1 MRRADLTVL
10 AAVCSKKDDAS
21 STLTTTA
28 TTATAKAGTP
38 APPAEK
44 AAPAAAAPAAGV
56 EVSPGRTSRGSP
68 SPALLPSEPDHH

>member
-44 AAPAAAAPAAGV
+44 AAPAAGV